1 MTHVTC
7 RLTAKDRDQLRN
19 PALGNRVRAT
29 FTLLMLLCTV
39 SGLDNFEVL
48 LSNEFPAV
56 GSPVE
61 ADSYW
66 LCARYQGQ
74 VSDGG
79 NITVSCG
86 ARSLPGRY
94 VIVRSLDTTSEH
106 LCIAEVAVYASMQL
120 DPRSYYDRYDTRCY
134 FNV

>member
-1 MTHVTC
+1 
-7 RLTAKDRDQLRN
+7 
-19 PALGNRVRAT
+19 VR
-29 FTLLMLLCTV
+29 
-39 SGLDNFEVL
+39 GLNNFEVL
-48 LSNEFPAV
+48 LSNKFPAK

-66 LCARYQGQ
+66 LCAQYQGQ
-74 VSDGG
+74 VSVGG

-94 VIVRSLDTTSEH
+94 VIVRSLDTTPER

-120 DPRSYYDRYDTRCY
+120 DPRLYYY
-134 FNV
+134 